1 MRIKAGVHVVPG
13 IAQTLKGQIIIMRRM
28 EVAMEGQRE
37 ARRQAG
43 HVPLPGVSAPL
54 SVCALS
60 LSLLFQQTS
69 SFSSS
74 GEALW
79 EIQNESDS
87 SFAFLPSSFFPSSRP
102 CVCPASL
109 SLCLSAL
116 ALLCLPVSVTPSAGL
131 CARLSLSLPASLPPP
146 LSHSLLCL
154 IILIIV
160 SLRLSPGCLAVAT
173 PHEVTTLSHTHTFGC
188 QRSACQT
195 PDPFSAGPKLPSA
208 TGKPFL
214 VLFLFLEGNGEE
226 APWVCSLGQGSL
238 GAGAQTRSR
247 GLTFSMG
254 ASGED
259 TSSYCPT
266 QPFLACLLPPPKS
279 ASTECAS
286 WKASSRVPRS
296 GLLHF

>member
-1 MRIKAGVHVVPG
+1 MNQTHPSLFSRVP
-13 IAQTLKGQIIIMRRM
+13 
-28 EVAMEGQRE
+28 
-37 ARRQAG
+37 
-43 HVPLPGVSAPL
+43 
-54 SVCALS
+54 
-60 LSLLFQQTS
+60 
-69 SFSSS
+69 
-74 GEALW
+74 
-79 EIQNESDS
+79 
-87 SFAFLPSSFFPSSRP
+87 FFPSSRP

-109 SLCLSAL
+109 SLCPSAL

-131 CARLSLSLPASLPPP
+131 CARLSLSPCLPSPSPVP
-146 LSHSLLCL
+146 LSPLLNHLNHCVL
-154 IILIIV
+154 ATQP
-160 SLRLSPGCLAVAT
+160 RLSGSSDT
-173 PHEVTTLSHTHTFGC
+173 PRGDNPESHTHTFGC

-238 GAGAQTRSR
+238 GAGAQTRSW